1 MVAMSKKCCI
11 RNLSIIDLN
20 TTEKTGLAGSLQGDI
35 KHHNLKNYF
44 QEKGAKDKTITIL
57 LSMPTL
63 HNFAHKV
70 KTGRATMV
78 VKSIF
83 KN

>member
-1 MVAMSKKCCI
+1 MVAMSKKCSI
-11 RNLSIIDLN
+11 KNLNIMDLN
-20 TTEKTGLAGSLQGDI
+20 TSEKTGLAGSLQGDI
-35 KHHNLKNYF
+35 KHHNFKNYF
-44 QEKGAKDKTITIL
+44 QKKGAKDKNISIL

-70 KTGRATMV
+70 KTGRATRV
-78 VKSIF
+78 VQPIF

>member
-11 RNLSIIDLN
+11 KNLSIIDLN

-35 KHHNLKNYF
+35 NNLKNYF